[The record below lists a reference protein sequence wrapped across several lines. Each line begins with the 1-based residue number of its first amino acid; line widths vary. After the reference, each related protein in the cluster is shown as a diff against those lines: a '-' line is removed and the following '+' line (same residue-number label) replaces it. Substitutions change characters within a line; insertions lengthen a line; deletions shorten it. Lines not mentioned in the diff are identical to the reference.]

1 MINISLWVAFT
12 AGLASFLSPCILP
25 LIPVYLSVFG
35 GGKTEQSRL
44 RLLIRSFGFVL
55 GFTTVFIILGATASF
70 LGSLIH
76 SKLSLLQKLGG
87 IFMVVMGLHTSGL
100 VPLNLLNR
108 EARLELNGLGSKLGG
123 SFLMG
128 LAFAFGWTPCIG
140 PVLGAILVYA
150 GTSQTISQGIVLLL
164 VYSLGIAI
172 PLLLVA
178 ALADVLKSKLG
189 RFNKAGQII
198 SKLSG
203 LIMIAVGIMLFM
215 NKFSWLIGMF
225 SK

>member
-1 MINISLWVAFT
+1 MMNISFWVAFT

-25 LIPVYLSVFG
+25 LIPVYLSVLG

-44 RLLIRSFGFVL
+44 RLLTRSLGFVL

-76 SKLSLLQKLGG
+76 SNLSLLRKLGG

-100 VPLNLLNR
+100 LPLNLLNR
-108 EARLELNGLGSKLGG
+108 EARLELNGIGTKLGG
-123 SFLMG
+123 SYLMG
-128 LAFAFGWTPCIG
+128 LAFALGWTPCIG
-140 PVLGAILVYA
+140 PVLGTILVYA

-164 VYSLGIAI
+164 FYSLGIAI

-178 ALADVLKSKLG
+178 ALADVLKGKLS
-189 RFNKAGQII
+189 RFNRAGQII

-215 NKFSWLIGMF
+215 NKLSWLIGLF

>member
-1 MINISLWVAFT
+1 MNISIWVAFT

-25 LIPVYLSVFG
+25 LIPVYLSVLG
-35 GGKTEQSRL
+35 GGKTEQTRL
-44 RLLIRSFGFVL
+44 RLLTRSLGFVL

-70 LGSLIH
+70 LGGLIH
-76 SKLSLLQKLGG
+76 SNLSLLRKLGG
-87 IFMVVMGLHTSGL
+87 IVMVVMGLHTSGL
-100 VPLNLLNR
+100 LRLNWLNR
-108 EARLELNGLGSKLGG
+108 EARLELSGLGTKLGG
-123 SFLMG
+123 SYLLG

-140 PVLGAILVYA
+140 PVLGSILVYA

-178 ALADVLKSKLG
+178 ALADGLQGKLS
-189 RFNKAGQII
+189 RFNRAGEII

-203 LIMIAVGIMLFM
+203 LIMIAAGIMLFM
-215 NKFSWLIGMF
+215 NKFNWLVGLF

>member
-1 MINISLWVAFT
+1 MSNISIWIAFT

-25 LIPVYLSVFG
+25 LIPVYLSVLG
-35 GGKTEQSRL
+35 GGKTERTRL
-44 RLLIRSFGFVL
+44 RLLTRSLGFVL

-76 SKLSLLQKLGG
+76 SNLSLLRKLGG
-87 IFMVVMGLHTSGL
+87 IVMVVMGLHTSGL
-100 VPLNLLNR
+100 LRLNLLNR
-108 EARLELNGLGSKLGG
+108 EARLELSGIGTKLGG
-123 SFLMG
+123 SYLLG

-140 PVLGAILVYA
+140 PVLGSILVYA

-164 VYSLGIAI
+164 FYSLGIAM

-178 ALADVLKSKLG
+178 ALADVLQGKLS
-189 RFNKAGQII
+189 RFNRAGQII
-198 SKLSG
+198 SKVSG
-203 LIMIAVGIMLFM
+203 LIMIAAGIMLFM
-215 NKFSWLIGMF
+215 NKFNWLVGIF

>member
-12 AGLASFLSPCILP
+12 AGIASFLSPCIFP
-25 LIPVYLSVFG
+25 LIPVYLSVLG
-35 GGKTEQSRL
+35 GGKAEQSRL
-44 RLLIRSFGFVL
+44 QLLTRSLGFVL

-76 SKLSLLQKLGG
+76 SNLSLLRKLGG
-87 IFMVVMGLHTSGL
+87 IFMVVMGLHVSGL
-100 VPLNLLNR
+100 LQLNLLNR
-108 EARLELNGLGSKLGG
+108 EARLELNGKGTKLGG
-123 SFLMG
+123 SYLMG

-150 GTSQTISQGIVLLL
+150 GTRQTISQGIVLLL
-164 VYSLGIAI
+164 FYSFGIAI

-178 ALADVLKSKLG
+178 ALADVLKGKLS
-189 RFNKAGQII
+189 RFNRTGQII

-203 LIMIAVGIMLFM
+203 LIMIAAGVMLFM
-215 NKFSWLIGMF
+215 NKFGWLIGLF